1 MDNNWANYSIHQ
13 FKINH
18 QAISP
23 DQGLVGGGHR
33 TQESSPFGRCQ
44 LLDRCLHLYSHLQ
57 VRKGPKRCLFLRES
71 PKSAPPPPPH
81 SLYLGQIQ
89 QAPTQPIAKYL

>member
-44 LLDRCLHLYSHLQ
+44 LLDRCLHLYSYLQ

-71 PKSAPPPPPH
+71 PKSATPPLPIFRTQQVN
-81 SLYLGQIQ
+81 LGNFGR
-89 QAPTQPIAKYL
+89 